1 MKLAIMTK
9 SAYFVEEDKILATLF
24 EEGMENLHL
33 YKPGA
38 SPLYAERLL
47 SLLPDEYYRK
57 ITVHDHFYL
66 KDEYGL
72 ADIHLDDPAAEVPKG
87 YKGRLGRTCTDL
99 STLKELKK
107 QSNYVILKNLFD
119 SKELKDEKSDFTLN
133 QLEEASRQGLIDR
146 HVFALGGMNI
156 DNVRLAKDLG
166 FGGIVIRGDLWRR
179 FDIHNETDFKELI
192 AHFNR
197 LRKAVG

>member
-1 MKLAIMTK
+1 MTK

-72 ADIHLDDPAAEVPKG
+72 AGIHLDDPAAEVPKG

>member
-57 ITVHDHFYL
+57 ITVHDHFYR
-66 KDEYGL
+66 KDKYGL
-72 ADIHLDDPAAEVPKG
+72 AGIHLDDPAAEVPKG

-119 SKELKDEKSDFTLN
+119 SQELKDEKSDFTLN

-197 LRKAVG
+197 LRKAVS

>member
-9 SAYFVEEDKILATLF
+9 SAYFVEEDKILAALF

-33 YKPGA
+33 YKPGS

-47 SLLPDEYYRK
+47 SLLPDEYYRR
-57 ITVHDHFYL
+57 ITAHDHFYL

-72 ADIHLDDPAAEVPKG
+72 AGIHLDDPTAEVPLG
-87 YKGRLGRTCTDL
+87 YKGRVGRTCTDL
-99 STLKELKK
+99 STLKDLKK
-107 QSNYVILKNLFD
+107 RSNYVILKNLFD
-119 SKELKDEKSDFTLN
+119 SQELKEEKSNFTLN

-146 HVFALGGMNI
+146 HVFALGGMSI

-166 FGGIVIRGDLWRR
+166 FGGIIIRGDLWNC